1 MELSIKKGLKEEFKV
16 SAKNIFI
23 ITVNCFLVVFFLFPS
38 FAPSTLHSTDMYHQ
52 YSSSSINSK
61 KKHKQAIPQT
71 IPPSTLTEGHV

>member
-52 YSSSSINSK
+52 FNSSSSINS

-71 IPPSTLTEGHV
+71 IPPSTLTEGQV